1 MNEINIHLNRINISW
16 NSKLMSLKWTLL
28 FLTQDNNSS
37 LQISMN
43 FVQIIKYLIIT
54 FRKKIMITIKKNFF
68 RFK

>member
-16 NSKLMSLKWTLL
+16 NSKHMSLKWTLL

-43 FVQIIKYLIIT
+43 FVQIIKYLIII
-54 FRKKIMITIKKNFF
+54 FRKK
-68 RFK
+68 

>member
-43 FVQIIKYLIIT
+43 FVQIIKYLIII
-54 FRKKIMITIKKNFF
+54 FRKK
-68 RFK
+68 